1 MKKSIIA
8 LTLIALFSIAA
19 FADIRLPDTPKPTAT
34 PKPQKSID
42 ANMKITLDKNV
53 TEATLIIPKSQIKQL
68 RAQLDGL
75 DDSSDEPLL
84 TFSRTQTIVSG
95 LFLSLAFVFG
105 GVWFSRSRKT
115 DGKINKTLVVGAV
128 LFFVGSA
135 ATLVF
140 ANGGPPQEL
149 GSISSKI
156 FKREL
161 FTYGWNYA
169 YGKIKV
175 KVSDNAR
182 EIELIVPDKVE
193 EKTTNKEE

>member
-1 MKKSIIA
+1 MRKFIYSIVFIA
-8 LTLIALFSIAA
+8 LLSFSA

-34 PKPQKSID
+34 PKQQKSID
-42 ANMKITLDKNV
+42 SNMKITLDKNV

-68 RAQLDGL
+68 RAQLEGL
-75 DDSSDEPLL
+75 DDSDDSPV
-84 TFSRTQTIVSG
+84 FAISRTQTVVSG

-105 GVWFSRSRKT
+105 GVWFARSRKT
-115 DGKINKTLVVGAV
+115 DGKLNKTLVVGAI
-128 LFFVGSA
+128 LLLVGSA

-161 FTYGWNYA
+161 FTFGWNYA
-169 YGKIKV
+169 RGKIKV
-175 KVSDNAR
+175 KVSDNAN
-182 EIELIVPDKVE
+182 EIELIVPDKGE
-193 EKTTNKEE
+193 EKPTNKE

>member
-8 LTLIALFSIAA
+8 IAFIALFSIAA

-42 ANMKITLDKNV
+42 SNMKITLDKNV

-75 DDSSDEPLL
+75 DDSDDSPV
-84 TFSRTQTIVSG
+84 FAVSRTQTIISG

-105 GVWFSRSRKT
+105 GVWFARSRNEKA
-115 DGKINKTLVVGAV
+115 NKTLVVGAV
-128 LFFVGSA
+128 LLLVGSA
-135 ATLVF
+135 ATLIF

-169 YGKIKV
+169 RGKIKV
-175 KVSDNAR
+175 KVSDNAN
-182 EIELIVPDKVE
+182 EIELIVPDKE
-193 EKTTNKEE
+193 EKPTNKE